1 MGAPKLAPLATAACT
16 AAVVATATAQAHPVT
31 TQGAAVDHIDI
42 VVAEATAYTF
52 PPTDVL
58 GVTFWSRHDAD
69 SGTWTRRPGIHQGWT
84 HRDTVHSD
92 WTRHNP

>member
-1 MGAPKLAPLATAACT
+1 MQYTVIHNTSQP
-16 AAVVATATAQAHPVT
+16 AVVATATAQAHPVT

-42 VVAEATAYTF
+42 VVAEATAYVF

-58 GVTFWSRHDAD
+58 GTT
-69 SGTWTRRPGIHQGWT
+69 TWRRNDVEAGAWARRNATHQGWT